1 MSSQNDNANTS
12 SKQTTT
18 LGERHTITNMEKYGI
33 YKNQHERLKLAIDNG
48 FYLEAIVI
56 EYAIMEDRTAAILRY
71 EGNTIVPKSERD
83 YISITR
89 KVKKIADL
97 SRQKDSL
104 IGRYFAKNLEDK
116 CDLTDEI
123 LAWIDTKNSMRYNTS
138 ENDDNMDRNSLIH
151 NLMNIITTTDG
162 LREIAEK
169 GAKLCKDLSNR
180 TNSYKGMVERR
191 NAKQVDE

>member
-1 MSSQNDNANTS
+1 
-12 SKQTTT
+12 
-18 LGERHTITNMEKYGI
+18 
-33 YKNQHERLKLAIDNG
+33 
-48 FYLEAIVI
+48 
-56 EYAIMEDRTAAILRY
+56 LRY

-97 SRQKDSL
+97 SQQKDSL

-169 GAKLCKDLSNR
+169 GSKLCKDLSNR